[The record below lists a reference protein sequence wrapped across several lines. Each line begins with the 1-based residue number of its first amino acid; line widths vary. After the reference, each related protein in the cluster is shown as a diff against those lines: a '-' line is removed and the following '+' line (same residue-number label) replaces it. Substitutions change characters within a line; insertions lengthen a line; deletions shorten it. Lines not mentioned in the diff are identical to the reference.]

1 MCPPV
6 LQKTESKSK
15 RQDLKTKYK
24 IQRKVK
30 EHNSK
35 MRKLSKAR
43 ASEGLQKRVKRDP
56 GVPNLFPLKDRILQ
70 MAERKL
76 ESQNLYEKQLKEKR
90 RAAVEKRR
98 REKMMEIGRQ
108 EAQYHELKQG
118 SLEKH
123 MNDSDVTKRRWYYK
137 ELNKTINNSDVVL
150 MVLDARDPMGC
161 RCLEIEK

>member
-6 LQKTESKSK
+6 LQKSESKSK

-76 ESQNLYEKQLKEKR
+76 ESQNLYEKQLKEKSCKKTLILNR
-90 RAAVEKRR
+90 LPCHYLSRAIQTV
-98 REKMMEIGRQ
+98 I
-108 EAQYHELKQG
+108 H
-118 SLEKH
+118 
-123 MNDSDVTKRRWYYK
+123 
-137 ELNKTINNSDVVL
+137 
-150 MVLDARDPMGC
+150 
-161 RCLEIEK
+161 